1 MGKELARYD
10 TTTRDGKKVQV
21 RVGRNDRGETWTL
34 EANGRGYETLNI
46 DLPRRER

>member
-21 RVGRNDRGETWTL
+21 RLGRNGAGETVALQADGWGYDTL
-34 EANGRGYETLNI
+34 HV
-46 DLPRRER
+46 DPRRKRK